1 VHVAEPATAEVFAPH
16 WIHVEIEVAFVVLL
30 AVPAEQLAQ
39 VPAVVPPQPVKYV
52 PAAQLEAQVMQL
64 LAFPRL
70 YVLLEHAAQE
80 PAEAPPQPER
90 YEPAEHV
97 DVQVVHDEAPMPL

>member
-1 VHVAEPATAEVFAPH
+1 MAEPATAEVFAPH
-16 WIHVEIEVAFVVLL
+16 WVQFKLEVAFGVAL

-52 PAAQLEAQVMQL
+52 PAAQLEAQAVQL
-64 LAFPRL
+64 SAFPRL

-80 PAEAPPQPER
+80 PAEAPPQPDR
-90 YEPAEHV
+90 YEPCAHV
-97 DVQVVHDEAPMPL
+97 DVQVVHDEAPAPL